1 MAQIIVLGILVYL
14 TILAPALLHTN
25 QYEFIIERFQIDS
38 IFLTSFFDTSL
49 YLSYLIGG
57 IITALISNRLKKRK
71 NFVLIGSLFS
81 ASFYFLMTITQ
92 DYFLLLVFRFLQGF
106 FTVLC
111 WQTLM
116 TLTLDISNNK
126 NRGRNMGVFGIF
138 LALAMGSGPIFGG
151 IFAQIGVLVPYY
163 SAVIL
168 SLCVLLVSFFMLQEP
183 ENISSIPSIS
193 KNLKILVDKPKLI
206 IPGIFNLVDRLH
218 IGFIL
223 LILPLMLQLELGVE
237 PGLRGMVLG
246 LFATPFIL
254 LQYPIGNL
262 SDKYGRYKFL
272 IVGSIF
278 TALMLMVMGI
288 LAQIGF
294 LILIVGFILL
304 GIGNGLTGPPAMAL
318 VGDVIDPAEN
328 ALGMG
333 FFNLMGN
340 IGIII
345 GPLFGGFLVDS
356 TNFIITFFLAGVIEI
371 LSLSIILTSLFWIIN
386 QNKSSL

>member
-168 SLCVLLVSFFMLQEP
+168 SLCVLLISFFMLQEP

-371 LSLSIILTSLFWIIN
+371 LSLSIILTSLFWIFN

>member
-1 MAQIIVLGILVYL
+1 LAQIIVLGILVYL

-168 SLCVLLVSFFMLQEP
+168 SLCVLLISFFMLQEP

-371 LSLSIILTSLFWIIN
+371 LSLSIILTSLFWIFN

>member
-371 LSLSIILTSLFWIIN
+371 LSLSIILTSLFWIFN